1 MHGNR
6 RIFTR
11 RRHAVA
17 SSIWQIRLLAIIGIP
32 ALTVACVLYF
42 VKGGV
47 PVETTHA
54 LVSIGLTTALLLA
67 YASAVLRVHHLT
79 GEWTFF

>member
-1 MHGNR
+1 MPGNR

-17 SSIWQIRLLAIIGIP
+17 SSIWQIRLLAIIGVP
-32 ALTVACVLYF
+32 AMTVACVLYF
-42 VKGGV
+42 MKGAM
-47 PVETTHA
+47 PFEATHA
-54 LVSIGLTTALLLA
+54 LVSIGLTAALLLA